1 MTEVCFVIA
10 PGQNHFFVE
19 VAEAMQSELEQLGV
33 AATLSHDGF
42 APLRD
47 GLVYV
52 LVSPH
57 EFQGLAPP
65 EHWPTPRQLERTI
78 LYGLEQPGTKYFD
91 ADVRLARQRVGAV
104 LDINE
109 LGVAEFRRNGVTA
122 HRAPLGWT
130 AAWTFAP
137 PSGDDGSVPE
147 RDIDLLHLGVY
158 SPRRGEVLERSADR
172 LARRRT
178 ALVLGDAHK
187 PNSLPQDN
195 FTIGAEKWDLLAR
208 SRVLLNIHVG
218 DRPYF
223 EWLRVVQAICNGV
236 FVVSEHS
243 TGTEPLR
250 AGKDFVSGAPEE
262 LVALAAPY
270 LDDEDRRAAAA
281 RAAFERLREQL
292 PFSASAAL
300 LAEVAADVARRPVA
314 APAGDERVDWPDNAG
329 IRAEVAAA
337 TPAPTPASRLRDA
350 FPWRRPSEAEA

>member
-1 MTEVCFVIA
+1 MPTPELCFVLA

-33 AATLSHDGF
+33 AATVSHAGF
-42 APLRD
+42 PPLRD

-109 LGVAEFRRNGVTA
+109 LGVAEFRRNGVAA

-130 AAWTFAP
+130 AAWAFAP
-137 PSGDDGSVPE
+137 PQAAE
-147 RDIDLLHLGVY
+147 TRDIDLLHLGVY
-158 SPRRGEVLERSADR
+158 SPRRGEVLERSADL

-195 FTIGAEKWDLLAR
+195 FTLGAEKWDLLAR

-250 AGKDFVSGAPEE
+250 AGEHFASGAPDE
-262 LVALAAPY
+262 LVALAEPY
-270 LDDEDRRAAAA
+270 LEDESLRAAAA
-281 RAAFERLREQL
+281 RAAFEHLRERL
-292 PFSASAAL
+292 PFSASAEL
-300 LAEVAADVARRPVA
+300 LAEVAADVGRRPA
-314 APAGDERVDWPDNAG
+314 TAPAGDAPVDWPDNAG
-329 IRAEVAAA
+329 IRAEIAAA
-337 TPAPTPASRLRDA
+337 TAEPTAASRLRDA
-350 FPWRRPSEAEA
+350 FPWRRGPTAAP